1 MDDFSQFLM
10 GGESK
15 APPPKSSSSGT
26 NQFNVGN
33 VRPVGKSTGF
43 QQPTSYEEGIK
54 LMDENLSAYGSKH
67 KINTLRGAITRWAP
81 PSDKNDTEGYIK
93 FVSEKTGL
101 RPDQEI
107 DLTNPAVRHVI
118 TGPMMLMEKGGKSIF
133 GSKAEAPSDS
143 FSSFLMGGA
152 TPESESTEPSSTEKK
167 PKGSR
172 LASTLKG
179 AEYFATGGPMMPKAV
194 RENATDL
201 GKNVVAFLDNTV
213 GSVLPF
219 GAKQIGYL
227 FGRTIGDSPETAEK
241 ISNRMATIID
251 KPFGKA
257 FGLTNDPMYKNEA
270 TGKLFEFIG
279 ENIGKGAGWI
289 ADKTGLPKSDIE
301 WMINTALPKVT
312 EVVGGKVT
320 QTGGKAVEKISS
332 EFEQAKAKIKGEPE
346 KVVAPAVEAPKVAV
360 EGAPVEA
367 PKPVERAIVVP
378 EEMPVNRAETSP
390 FTPDQLKA
398 REHLLN
404 KIGLD
409 EVRTSALN
417 ANPKEAASQFITS
430 QADQGPYATGMTNQ
444 INLEKSVLDNHFK
457 KIQEDAGGTV
467 IRHGTSFQEGDK
479 IRVGKTI
486 KDALQ
491 EGYDAHQKGTTQL
504 YKEATDALGERPV
517 ELGKFNEFLKSDE
530 NFAYQNEKGLQ
541 TGINQF
547 LRRKQFLDDNGNLK
561 PLTVAQAEEVRQYIN
576 SKYHHETKQLGGQL
590 KGLLDKDVFEA
601 VGGETYE
608 KARKHYQKGI
618 EVYDNPKAVGD
629 LLGDNGV
636 NQKIPDEKVAAK
648 VVTLPNSQFEH
659 LFNTLEADGQKGA
672 VNQIKTSLV
681 EQIREAGSSAKDQPF
696 NSVAAAKEAS
706 KLSEKLKIA
715 YKNDPKGLE
724 AIYDGIEA
732 ADILY
737 IPNKYPGAGVQTN
750 LLQNKFV
757 DVGIRRA
764 FGSAGGALGSAAGP
778 LGAAGGAVVGEA
790 VGGKVSGRVA
800 ESKQKKALKKEIKP
814 KAENKTSLQD
824 IYEIKD

>member
-1 MDDFSQFLM
+1 M
-10 GGESK
+10 
-15 APPPKSSSSGT
+15 
-26 NQFNVGN
+26 
-33 VRPVGKSTGF
+33 
-43 QQPTSYEEGIK
+43 
-54 LMDENLSAYGSKH
+54 
-67 KINTLRGAITRWAP
+67 
-81 PSDKNDTEGYIK
+81 
-93 FVSEKTGL
+93 
-101 RPDQEI
+101 
-107 DLTNPAVRHVI
+107 
-118 TGPMMLMEKGGKSIF
+118 
-133 GSKAEAPSDS
+133 
-143 FSSFLMGGA
+143 
-152 TPESESTEPSSTEKK
+152 
-167 PKGSR
+167 
-172 LASTLKG
+172 AS
-179 AEYFATGGPMMPKAV
+179 
-194 RENATDL
+194 
-201 GKNVVAFLDNTV
+201 
-213 GSVLPF
+213 
-219 GAKQIGYL
+219 
-227 FGRTIGDSPETAEK
+227 
-241 ISNRMATIID
+241 IID
-251 KPFGKA
+251 KPFGRA

-289 ADKTGLPKSDIE
+289 GEKTGLPKSDIE
-301 WMINTALPKVT
+301 WMINTALPKVS
-312 EVVGGKVT
+312 EVVGGKVVK
-320 QTGGKAVEKISS
+320 GGSNVVEKIGSD
-332 EFEQAKAKIKGEPE
+332 FEQAKAKLQGEPKQPVAPVGE
-346 KVVAPAVEAPKVAV
+346 APVPGVAKEIVTPESVANQPKVVQ
-360 EGAPVEA
+360 
-367 PKPVERAIVVP
+367 PVERAIVVP
-378 EEMPVNRAETSP
+378 EEMPVNRAENKP
-390 FTPDQLKA
+390 FTPDELSS
-398 REHLLN
+398 REALLN
-404 KIGLD
+404 RIGLD

-444 INLEKSVLDNHFK
+444 INLEKSALDNHFK
-457 KIQEDAGGTV
+457 KIQEESGGTV

-491 EGYDAHQKGTTQL
+491 QGYDNHQKATTVL
-504 YKEATDALGERPV
+504 YKEATDKLGNTPV
-517 ELGKFNEFLKSDE
+517 ELGKFNEFLKADE

-561 PLTVAQAEEVRQYIN
+561 ALTVAQAEEVRKYIN
-576 SKYHHETKQLGGQL
+576 SKYHHETKQLGGEL

-608 KARKHYQKGI
+608 KGRKHYQKGI

-636 NQKIPDEKVAAK
+636 NQKIPDEKVSSK

-659 LFNTLEADGQKGA
+659 LFTTLEADGQVGA

-681 EQIREAGSSAKDQPF
+681 EQIREAGNSAKDQPF
-696 NSVAAAKEAS
+696 NSVAAAKEAA

-732 ADILY
+732 ANILY

-764 FGSAGGALGSAAGP
+764 FGSAGGAMGSFAGP
-778 LGAAGGAVVGEA
+778 LGAAGGAVAGEA
-790 VGGKVSGRVA
+790 IGGKVSGKVA
-800 ESKQKKALKKEIKP
+800 ESKQQKALKKEIKS
-814 KAENKTSLQD
+814 KEQNKTSLKD